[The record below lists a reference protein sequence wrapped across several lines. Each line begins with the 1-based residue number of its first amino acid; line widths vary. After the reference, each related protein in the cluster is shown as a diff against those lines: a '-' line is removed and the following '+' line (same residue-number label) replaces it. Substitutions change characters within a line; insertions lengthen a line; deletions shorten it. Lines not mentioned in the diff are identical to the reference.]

1 MVVYEIPQDS
11 KKWIKNQLSKKYSS
25 DEAEAKYQEILETYE
40 KFSNE
45 TPSIGEKTIQCQKTF
60 MELCL
65 LLLIMS
71 A

>member
-25 DEAEAKYQEILETYE
+25 DEAEAKYQEILEIYE

-45 TPSIGEKTIQCQKTF
+45 TPSIGGKDNP
-60 MELCL
+60 M
-65 LLLIMS
+65 
-71 A
+71 